1 MGMKILNNE
10 PVSALRSEPP
20 TAEPRGE
27 PPINWHPAF
36 FEAIQLELAD
46 YKDVLSF
53 QVEYQLNKAPLKL
66 DILIIKKDKNAVIG
80 KNIASFF
87 RGHNIFEY
95 KSPDKSLSVAD
106 FYKAYSY
113 VCLYASLEAVPIT
126 DLTLSFVE
134 TRYPRD
140 LLRHLRDTRGCR
152 IEKPQAGIYRV
163 SGDIIPIQIIES
175 RKLSTAGNIWLK
187 DLSNELDRVNLAE
200 IASKSIQL
208 KGSHIGTYIK
218 TIMQANKRAAREVLE
233 MSDMTMLEIF
243 EETGW
248 AAIFEKKGE
257 AKAEARGLTKGQQE
271 KAMEVIRKA
280 LEKKIAIADI
290 ADLVGYDT
298 ATVEGYKKAWGMDA

>member
-1 MGMKILNNE
+1 MGMKTLNNE
-10 PVSALRSEPP
+10 PEPALPDESPQKSESP

-66 DILIIKKDKNAVIG
+66 DILIIKKDKDAVIG

-95 KSPDKSLSVAD
+95 KSPDKSLSVSD
-106 FYKAYSY
+106 FYKAYAY
-113 VCLYASLEAVPIT
+113 VCLYASLEEVPIT

-134 TRYPRD
+134 TRYPREV
-140 LLRHLRDTRGCR
+140 LRHLCDTRGCR
-152 IEKPQAGIYRV
+152 IEKPQAGIYHV

-187 DLSNELDRVNLAE
+187 DLSNELDRVTLAE
-200 IASKSIQL
+200 IASKSAQL
-208 KGSHIGTYIK
+208 NGSHIGTYIK
-218 TIMQANKRAAREVLE
+218 TIMQANKGAAREVLE
-233 MSDMTMLEIF
+233 MSDMTMEEIF

-248 AAIFEKKGE
+248 AAHFEK
-257 AKAEARGLTKGQQE
+257 KAEARGRLEGKAEGKASGLTEGQHEKGPGSHQE
-271 KAMEVIRKA
+271 GAGKEDGHRGHCRFSG
-280 LEKKIAIADI
+280 L
-290 ADLVGYDT
+290 
-298 ATVEGYKKAWGMDA
+298 